1 MVSGGKV
8 NGDGETV
15 FVCARR
21 RAYGEPACDT
31 GMHVKAADLERA
43 VRDAVA
49 QWAADIDAAARD
61 RAQQAA
67 RDSAEAAVARLETQD
82 GELRGR
88 LRRLAL
94 ERVADAEAG
103 GILGDDAWAEDAWA
117 EAALALRAEHTRVLA
132 DLERARAAA
141 AAGPTA
147 DTSALLPDL
156 LAQWDI
162 PPANALNAILRT
174 VVRRVAAYREAP
186 GGRGRPV
193 DPGGEPVRGAARLG
207 GRPLGREMPRRG
219 QRISGLPAPP
229 GSGRPGYVHRAAPQ
243 HRPPC
248 RRLLLHG
255 DARRNEHY
263 RSMKCSRRSRRD
275 RPLLPDASVLDVSM

>member
-1 MVSGGKV
+1 MVSTGKV

-67 RDSAEAAVARLETQD
+67 RDSAEAAVARLEAQD

-103 GILGDDAWAEDAWA
+103 GILGDDAWAE
-117 EAALALRAEHTRVLA
+117 AALALRAEHTRVLA

-141 AAGPTA
+141 AAGPTQ
-147 DTSALLPDL
+147 TPRHCSPTCSPVGHSA
-156 LAQWDI
+156 
-162 PPANALNAILRT
+162 R
-174 VVRRVAAYREAP
+174 
-186 GGRGRPV
+186 
-193 DPGGEPVRGAARLG
+193 
-207 GRPLGREMPRRG
+207 
-219 QRISGLPAPP
+219 
-229 GSGRPGYVHRAAPQ
+229 
-243 HRPPC
+243 
-248 RRLLLHG
+248 
-255 DARRNEHY
+255 
-263 RSMKCSRRSRRD
+263 
-275 RPLLPDASVLDVSM
+275 

>member
-15 FVCARR
+15 FMCARR
-21 RAYGEPACDT
+21 RAYGQPVCDT
-31 GMHVKAADLERA
+31 GMHVKVSDLERA

-67 RDSAEAAVARLETQD
+67 RDSAEAAVVRLDARD

-103 GILGDDAWAEDAWA
+103 GILGDDAWAE
-117 EAALALRAEHTRVLA
+117 AALALRAEHTLVLG

-141 AAGPTA
+141 AAGPPA
-147 DTSALLPDL
+147 DSVALLPDL

-162 PPANALNAILRT
+162 LPASALNAILRT
-174 VVRRVAAYREAP
+174 VVRRVAVYRQSPRRQGP
-186 GGRGRPV
+186 GGRWVPAENRFEVLPV
-193 DPGGEPVRGAARLG
+193 WEDDPWEGK
-207 GRPLGREMPRRG
+207 MPQRG
-219 QRISGLPAPP
+219 QRTVI
-229 GSGRPGYVHRAAPQ
+229 
-243 HRPPC
+243 
-248 RRLLLHG
+248 
-255 DARRNEHY
+255 
-263 RSMKCSRRSRRD
+263 
-275 RPLLPDASVLDVSM
+275 